1 MLTGLVCIL
10 IIPAIAAA
18 ARVDLTNDG
27 PAVVGAPIMFT
38 ATVLLDPDD
47 DRPDELVY
55 EWSDNA
61 SPRHYNKSDPTS
73 SLTATMMLRFD
84 GNDRFG
90 GYYTMTVR
98 VKEPRLILPDRVI
111 GEESTLYSITV
122 YLNGGIE
129 LSQPGVTPR
138 EPGHVSMM
146 NETLLSVNFH
156 DPHHFIES
164 ATKVEYFWSV
174 NDKIN
179 LGPFADPT
187 LGYNMTRVGENF
199 VRCIAVAH
207 FNLSTEQARAGDAT
221 TKWGLF
227 ELTFNVD
234 APITLVNV
242 SGNNWLKHGELLNL
256 TVHCN
261 GTGPWEYCVAVYTG
275 RYNVTGNETCSNPIP
290 TDDCTV
296 PILRYLR
303 DNGTY
308 TAVSVL
314 SNAVSRRVTPVAITV
329 YTAVRRPQLSY
340 YIIPLSCALAAIA
353 FILFGSI
360 KLIKSNR
367 DYNLEIADFDFSQ
380 PGEAAA
386 PPSFGRRL
394 LVSMWPGGARRATG
408 SAGAT
413 AGGESDAILPRGRTR
428 RRSYGLVEDYEE
440 D

>member
-1 MLTGLVCIL
+1 MLMGLVYIL

-275 RYNVTGNETCSNPIP
+275 RYNVT
-290 TDDCTV
+290 
-296 PILRYLR
+296 
-303 DNGTY
+303 
-308 TAVSVL
+308 
-314 SNAVSRRVTPVAITV
+314 
-329 YTAVRRPQLSY
+329 AVRRPQLSY

-413 AGGESDAILPRGRTR
+413 AGAESDAILPRGRTR